1 MSIDPAVTEELRDV
15 LATVAAVPVT
25 PFGPDG
31 APDWDCHGRLIR
43 RLIDN
48 GITLVTP
55 NGNTGEFYTLSAEE
69 TRAATESAIRA
80 ARGRA
85 EVLAGV
91 GHDLPTAISSAS
103 HARAAG
109 ARMIMIHQ
117 PVSPYLSAEGWV
129 DYHAAIAETVPDL
142 GVVLYIR
149 DPRIAGRHIRE
160 LGRRSPN
167 VVGVKYGVKD
177 MVQFAGVARD
187 AGAGPVH
194 LAGRAGRADR
204 ARLLGVRRPG
214 LHLRAGQRRPAA
226 VARPAGLAAQ
236 RRPRRRPAG
245 LERLPEVRGAARGR
259 LVGGQRQRGQG
270 GPGPAGAGPP
280 GRPSAQPPA
289 AGPGAGGN
297 QQDPG
302 RLGAARRGRP
312 AVSTSAPDGESRSPE
327 QLRSYG
333 WFGGDGMRAFSH
345 GTRMRQMGADP
356 ADYEGKPII
365 AIVNT
370 WSELN
375 PCHMHLRERA
385 EHVKRGI
392 WEAGG
397 FPAEFGVAS
406 LSETFQK
413 PTPMLY
419 RNLLAMDTEELLR
432 SYPADGAVLM
442 GGCDKT
448 TPALIMGAAS
458 AGIPAIYLPAGPML
472 RGNYRG
478 TTLGSGTD
486 LWKYWDDKRA
496 GLIGD
501 CEMADLAGGIARS
514 PGHCMTMGT
523 ASTMTSAAEALGMT
537 LPGAASIPAVDSA
550 HYRMATATGRRIVDM
565 AWEHLTPDRI
575 LTAEAFEDAVATV
588 LALGGSTNAVIHL
601 IAMAGRCGVPL
612 SLDDF
617 DDIARR
623 VPVLANVRP
632 GGKYLMEDFYYAG
645 GLRALLARLAEVPGA
660 LHTDR
665 ITVTGRPLAE
675 QLAGAQVY
683 NDDVIR
689 EPGTALAAE
698 AGLAVLRGNLA
709 PDGAV
714 IKHIA
719 AESALLKHTGP
730 AVVFDSYRE
739 MQRQINDPALGVT
752 ADSVLVL
759 RNAGPLGG
767 PGMPEYGM
775 LPIPDYLL
783 AQGVRD
789 MVRISDAR
797 MSGTSYGACVL
808 HIAPESYVGGPLALV
823 RTGDLITLDVAERSL
838 RLEVDDAELARRR
851 AAWQPPPRRFE
862 RGYGALYAE
871 QVTQADKGCDFEFL
885 ARPGRNPEPDPH

>member
-1 MSIDPAVTEELRDV
+1 
-15 LATVAAVPVT
+15 
-25 PFGPDG
+25 
-31 APDWDCHGRLIR
+31 
-43 RLIDN
+43 
-48 GITLVTP
+48 
-55 NGNTGEFYTLSAEE
+55 
-69 TRAATESAIRA
+69 
-80 ARGRA
+80 
-85 EVLAGV
+85 
-91 GHDLPTAISSAS
+91 
-103 HARAAG
+103 
-109 ARMIMIHQ
+109 
-117 PVSPYLSAEGWV
+117 
-129 DYHAAIAETVPDL
+129 
-142 GVVLYIR
+142 
-149 DPRIAGRHIRE
+149 
-160 LGRRSPN
+160 
-167 VVGVKYGVKD
+167 VK
-177 MVQFAGVARD
+177 
-187 AGAGPVH
+187 
-194 LAGRAGRADR
+194 
-204 ARLLGVRRPG
+204 
-214 LHLRAGQRRPAA
+214 
-226 VARPAGLAAQ
+226 
-236 RRPRRRPAG
+236 
-245 LERLPEVRGAARGR
+245 
-259 LVGGQRQRGQG
+259 
-270 GPGPAGAGPP
+270 
-280 GRPSAQPPA
+280 
-289 AGPGAGGN
+289 
-297 QQDPG
+297 
-302 RLGAARRGRP
+302 
-312 AVSTSAPDGESRSPE
+312 
-327 QLRSYG
+327 LRSER

-345 GTRMRQMGADP
+345 GTRMRQLGAGP
-356 ADYEGKPII
+356 EDYQGKPII

-385 EHVKRGI
+385 EYVKRGI
-392 WEAGG
+392 WAAGG

-448 TPALIMGAAS
+448 TPALLMGAAS

-472 RGNYRG
+472 RGQYRG
-478 TTLGSGTD
+478 GTLGSGTD

-496 GLIGD
+496 GLIG
-501 CEMADLAGGIARS
+501 EGELADLACGIARS

-550 HYRMATATGRRIVDM
+550 HYRMAGATGRRIVEM
-565 AWEHLTPDRI
+565 AREGLTPDQV

-617 DDIARR
+617 DEISRR

-645 GLRALLARLAEVPGA
+645 GLRAMLAELAKVPGA
-660 LHTDR
+660 LHPHR
-665 ITVTGRPLAE
+665 ITVTGRSLGAGLDGAE
-675 QLAGAQVY
+675 VY
-683 NDDVIR
+683 SEDVIR
-689 EPGTALAAE
+689 NASTALVPE

-719 AESALLKHTGP
+719 AEPALLKHTGP
-730 AVVFDSYRE
+730 AVVFDSY
-739 MQRQINDPALGVT
+739 QQIRDTIDDPALGIT

-759 RNAGPLGG
+759 RNSGPLGG

-808 HIAPESYVGGPLALV
+808 HVAPESYAGGPLALA
-823 RTGDLITLDVAERSL
+823 RTGDLITLDVPERSL
-838 RLEVDDAELARRR
+838 RLEVSDAELHRRR
-851 AAWQPPPRRFE
+851 AAWRPPPPRYE
-862 RGYGALYAE
+862 RGYGALYSE
-871 QVTQADKGCDFEFL
+871 HVTQADKGCDFGFL
-885 ARPGRNPEPDPH
+885 ARAGRNPEPDPC